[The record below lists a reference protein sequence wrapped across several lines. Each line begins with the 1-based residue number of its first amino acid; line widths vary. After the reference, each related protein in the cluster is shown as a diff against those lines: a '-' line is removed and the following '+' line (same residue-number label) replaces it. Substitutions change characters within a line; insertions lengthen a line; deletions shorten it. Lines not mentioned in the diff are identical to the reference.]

1 MLDAF
6 FLSIIIHI
14 VFTYGGFVGVLDMRC
29 SLYSRVSTDYQTIE
43 NQLSILR
50 EVARNRGFT
59 IVSEYSDEGISGA
72 KGREARKGFDE
83 LMKASVR
90 GEHDIILVWSVDR
103 LGRDLSQLVSF
114 MNETQSVG
122 VDLYIHQQGLDTSTA
137 AGKLMYNMTACFAEF
152 ERSLI
157 SERIKAGQQRAKA
170 QGKRIGRKSNLNDG
184 LKESIKYMRSQ
195 GVSIGRIAKDLRVG
209 VGTIYKVLEAA

>member
-1 MLDAF
+1 
-6 FLSIIIHI
+6 
-14 VFTYGGFVGVLDMRC
+14 
-29 SLYSRVSTDYQTIE
+29 
-43 NQLSILR
+43 
-50 EVARNRGFT
+50 
-59 IVSEYSDEGISGA
+59 
-72 KGREARKGFDE
+72 
-83 LMKASVR
+83 
-90 GEHDIILVWSVDR
+90 
-103 LGRDLSQLVSF
+103 
-114 MNETQSVG
+114 
-122 VDLYIHQQGLDTSTA
+122 
-137 AGKLMYNMTACFAEF
+137 MYNMTACFAEF

>member
-1 MLDAF
+1 
-6 FLSIIIHI
+6 
-14 VFTYGGFVGVLDMRC
+14 MRC
-29 SLYSRVSTDYQTIE
+29 AIYSRVSTDYQTVE
-43 NQLSILR
+43 NQISVLR
-50 EVARNRGFT
+50 EVAHNRGFT
-59 IVSEYSDEGISGA
+59 VVSEYSDEGISGA
-72 KGREARKGFDE
+72 KGRDARKGLDA

-114 MNETQSVG
+114 MNETHQVG
-122 VDLYIHQQGLDTSTA
+122 VNLYIHQQGLDSSTA
-137 AGKLMYNMTACFAEF
+137 AGKLMFNMTACFAEF

-170 QGKRIGRKSNLNDG
+170 QGKRIGRKTNLNDG

-195 GVSIGRIAKDLRVG
+195 GIAIGRIAKDLKVG
-209 VGTIYKVLEAA
+209 VGTVYKVLEAA